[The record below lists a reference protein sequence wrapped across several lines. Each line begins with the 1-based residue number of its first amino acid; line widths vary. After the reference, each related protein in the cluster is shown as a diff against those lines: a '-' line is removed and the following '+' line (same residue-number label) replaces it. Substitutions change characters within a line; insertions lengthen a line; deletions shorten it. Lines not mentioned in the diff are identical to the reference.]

1 MPQRS
6 AYNPFYV
13 PEPAPHAG
21 RPRITFSWREALH
34 IGGAIL
40 ILTACLAIVLK
51 DGFGNPFTLKGSL
64 ADSLPSASTFLASL
78 LAIGSGFVLHELA
91 HKLVA
96 QRYGHWAEFRAQFS
110 GLLVSLL
117 IALGIGFLA
126 AAPGAVVIQGSVTR
140 RENGIISLVGP
151 GTNLLIGVL
160 AFPFTQAVDPHQP
173 FPDAMRLVATANG
186 GLCLLNLL
194 PFGQLDGRK
203 VLRWS
208 GLAYGIA
215 LALCLAFLAL
225 LFVRGVV

>member
-1 MPQRS
+1 MRP
-6 AYNPFYV
+6 AYNPFLV
-13 PEPAPHAG
+13 PQPPLHVG
-21 RPRITFSWREALH
+21 KPRITFSWQEALH

-40 ILTACLAIVLK
+40 ILTACLAVVL
-51 DGFGNPFTLKGSL
+51 DSGFGNQVRRVPPIRTI
-64 ADSLPSASTFLASL
+64 LASL

-91 HKLVA
+91 HKIVA

-110 GLLVSLL
+110 GLVISLL
-117 IALGIGFLA
+117 VALGVGFLA
-126 AAPGAVVIQGSVTR
+126 AAPGAVVIQGAVTR

-160 AFPFTQAVDPHQP
+160 AFPFTQVVDPHRP
-173 FPDAMRLVATANG
+173 FPEAMALVATANG

-208 GLAYGIA
+208 GVAYAIA
-215 LALCLAFLAL
+215 LLLCLAFLAL
-225 LFVRGVV
+225 LFIQGVVQPSGA